1 MAYDKKDDPRKKH
14 WDKLEEIF
22 TEVKNSKILIGHNTG
37 KLDEIKDYMKDHSGE
52 GDATTHG
59 VVDKRLSSH
68 SKSINLIVGAV
79 IGIPAIVGIIALVV
93 RLVNNN

>member
-1 MAYDKKDDPRKKH
+1 MAYDKEDDPRKKH
-14 WDKLEEIF
+14 WDMLGQIYGKVCSNETEIRTSAEKLTNIEGWCQ
-22 TEVKNSKILIGHNTG
+22 K
-37 KLDEIKDYMKDHSGE
+37 HSGE

-79 IGIPAIVGIIALVV
+79 IGIPAIVGLIALVV
-93 RLVNNN
+93 RLVNH